1 MIAFLA
7 RRLALAG
14 ITLLG
19 ISLFVFT
26 LVHVM
31 PGDPIMRMAG
41 AHALDPAYHAE
52 MMTKLGLDRPLPE
65 QYVKYLWRAVQLD
78 LGTSFSTQ
86 EPVWVE
92 FSRVFPATIELSLAA
107 LFLAIVLGVPL
118 GVWAAVRQGGWID
131 RTINGLAMIG
141 ASMPIFWWGLL
152 LIIVFAIG
160 LREWAPT
167 FALPVAGRVALE
179 FDITPVTGF
188 MLIDG
193 ALSDDA
199 GAFRSA
205 LSHLLLPALVLST
218 VPMATFVRMTRASLL
233 EVLGEDYVRTARA
246 KGVAGSRIVWHH
258 ALRNALLPLLTVG
271 GIITGSLLGGAVF
284 TESIFSWPG
293 MGRWLLSAISR
304 QDYPVLQGGIM
315 IAASLMVAVNLL
327 VDLLYVVADPRLRT

>member
-52 MMTKLGLDRPLPE
+52 MMTRLGLDRPLPE
-65 QYVKYLWRAVQLD
+65 QYARYLWRAVQLD
-78 LGTSFSTQ
+78 LGSSFSTQ
-86 EPVWVE
+86 EPVWTE
-92 FSRVFPATIELSLAA
+92 FARVFPATIELSLAA
-107 LFLAIVLGVPL
+107 LFLAVVFGVPL
-118 GVWAAVRQGGWID
+118 GVWAAVRQGRWLD

-160 LREWAPT
+160 LREWAPA

-193 ALSDDA
+193 ALSEDP
-199 GAFRSA
+199 GSFRSA

-233 EVLGEDYVRTARA
+233 DVLGEDYVRTARA
-246 KGVAGSRIVWHH
+246 KGVGGPRIVWHH
-258 ALRNALLPLLTVG
+258 ALRNALLPLLTVA

-293 MGRWLLSAISR
+293 MGRWLLNAISR

-327 VDLLYVVADPRLRT
+327 VDVLYVVVDPRLRS